1 MKLNGYQPPT
11 RTDDPIRYR
20 SRAHRQLE
28 IARAAL
34 KRLRFTPQSSQ
45 RVSEIATQALIDMDM
60 V

>member
-1 MKLNGYQPPT
+1 MKLSDYQQPRRTDNPT
-11 RTDDPIRYR
+11 RRQ
-20 SRAHRQLE
+20 SRAALQLE
-28 IARAAL
+28 IAKAAL